1 MHVSFTYNRKT
12 IKNFFYT
19 REIFFQNIFKTVA
32 HMGLFSAHAG
42 LTQAHYILGQTHT
55 KSSQVNNNLWCIQL
69 NHRSFSTKILIFWIW
84 HEKASRGH
92 EHQHM
97 VYSNILQLSHALRVS
112 KTLLLCTSWAKLPQW
127 FGIYA
132 TSKIAIFMLYP
143 VFCVVFWKKYS
154 ALKKT
159 NYTNQLTMNQT
170 LK

>member
-19 REIFFQNIFKTVA
+19 REIFFQNIFKTVT

-69 NHRSFSTKILIFWIW
+69 NHRSFSSKILIFWIW

-127 FGIYA
+127 FGMPLQKLLFLCY
-132 TSKIAIFMLYP
+132 TLYSAW
-143 VFCVVFWKKYS
+143 FFEKNTQLWKK
-154 ALKKT
+154 
-159 NYTNQLTMNQT
+159 LTILINSQWT
-170 LK
+170 KL

>member
-42 LTQAHYILGQTHT
+42 LTQAHYILGWTHT
-55 KSSQVNNNLWCIQL
+55 KSSQVSNNLWCIQL
-69 NHRSFSTKILIFWIW
+69 NYRSFSSKILIFWIW
-84 HEKASRGH
+84 HEKASRGN
-92 EHQHM
+92 EHQPM

-143 VFCVVFWKKYS
+143 VFCVVFWKKHS